1 MCAFLV
7 GSFESQPSCAGN
19 LERNEVPLISAPPQE
34 RNPGVSVREAGQ
46 KGRPICQGLL
56 NRAMRRAALF
66 ALVGVLAAVSVA
78 SAQVFPGFSFA
89 SSTSAAP
96 GGVTSAPIVLD
107 GQVLFT
113 VSVAAN
119 AKDQLPIATR
129 AGTIN
134 DVISQ
139 ILATEYDPST
149 LRVIV
154 ERHGLDSVL
163 AVVDARH
170 RDPLTVVTVTNA
182 DAQASRTG
190 ADVLAG
196 RWQEALQAALAHA
209 LLIRQPAAR
218 KRHLGET
225 VTIAIVLAVLTI
237 VGYVLVLTLGRRI
250 DALVAEVEQ
259 HDRELAATRADPAPV
274 GTPAVEAHHRHITA
288 HSLRLLK
295 PARRLA
301 LLRSLHSLLLWG
313 MLLAWFGAGT
323 WAAVQFPQ
331 TTPLGHEVWKSGFA
345 IALIWIS
352 TALIDRVLAIVIV
365 RLPSIWDLRS
375 SANAEERTRHALRVP
390 TIVRAVNDSK
400 TVFLVF
406 LAVLGTMTQVGIPV
420 GSVVTIGGV
429 AAIAVS
435 LAAQNLIRD
444 FVSGLLVL
452 AEDQFVVGD
461 FVTIN
466 GASGLVERLTLRMV
480 QLRGVAGS
488 LVTISHSASTSVVN
502 HSRNWSG
509 VDYAVSIDPGA
520 DVECA
525 IALIRSTIEE
535 LRIDP
540 AWKGTIVG
548 SVGSIGVD
556 ALSRDGVIIRARIKT
571 APLRQFALQREMNFR
586 ISRAFG
592 EAKIGFGAPVVADP

>member
-1 MCAFLV
+1 LN
-7 GSFESQPSCAGN
+7 GAG
-19 LERNEVPLISAPPQE
+19 R
-34 RNPGVSVREAGQ
+34 
-46 KGRPICQGLL
+46 C
-56 NRAMRRAALF
+56 AALF
-66 ALVGVLAAVSVA
+66 AVVVVLAAGSIA
-78 SAQVFPGFSFA
+78 SAQVFPGFPFA
-89 SSTSAAP
+89 SSAP
-96 GGVTSAPIVLD
+96 AVPGTFTSAPIMLD
-107 GQVLFT
+107 GQLLFT

-119 AKDQLPIATR
+119 AKDQLPVATR
-129 AGTIN
+129 AGAIN
-134 DVISQ
+134 NALSQ
-139 ILATEYDPST
+139 ILTTKYDPST
-149 LRVIV
+149 LRVVIDRQSS
-154 ERHGLDSVL
+154 ENVL
-163 AVVDARH
+163 TVVDAQH
-170 RDPLTVVTVTNA
+170 RAPLPVVTVTNA
-182 DAQASRTG
+182 DAQAHRTN

-196 RWQEALQAALAHA
+196 QWQEALQAALAHA
-209 LLIRQPAAR
+209 LFIRQPAAR

-225 VTIAIVLAVLTI
+225 VIIGIVLAVLTI
-237 VGYVLVLTLGRRI
+237 VAYVVVLALGRRI
-250 DALVAEVEQ
+250 EQLVVEVEQ
-259 HDRELAATRADPAPV
+259 HDRELAATRADPAPA
-274 GTPAVEAHHRHITA
+274 GTAAVEAHHRHITA

-301 LLRSLHSLLLWG
+301 LLRSLRSLLLWG
-313 MLLAWFGAGT
+313 SLLAWFGAGT
-323 WAAVQFPQ
+323 WAAAQFPQ
-331 TTPLGHEVWKSGFA
+331 TTPFGHIVWQRGFA
-345 IALIWIS
+345 IALIWIG
-352 TALIDRVLAIVIV
+352 TALIDRVLAIVVV

-400 TVFLVF
+400 TFFLVF

-444 FVSGLLVL
+444 VVSGLLVL

-466 GASGLVERLTLRMV
+466 GSSGLVERLTLRMV

-535 LRIDP
+535 LRRDP

-548 SVGSIGVD
+548 SAGAIGVD

-571 APLRQFALQREMNFR
+571 APLRQFALQRELNFR

>member
-1 MCAFLV
+1 MIL
-7 GSFESQPSCAGN
+7 
-19 LERNEVPLISAPPQE
+19 
-34 RNPGVSVREAGQ
+34 
-46 KGRPICQGLL
+46 GRC
-56 NRAMRRAALF
+56 AALF
-66 ALVGVLAAVSVA
+66 AVVGVLAAGSSA
-78 SAQVFPGFSFA
+78 SAQVFPDFPFA
-89 SSTSAAP
+89 SSTSAVP
-96 GGVTSAPIVLD
+96 GSFTSAPIMLD

-119 AKDQLPIATR
+119 AKDLLAVATR
-129 AGTIN
+129 AVAI
-134 DVISQ
+134 DDLLSQ
-139 ILATEYDPST
+139 ILTTEYDPST

-154 ERHGLDSVL
+154 ARHSSENVL
-163 AVVDARH
+163 AVVDAQH
-170 RDPLTVVTVTNA
+170 RDPLPVVTVTNA
-182 DAQASRTG
+182 DAQAHRTN
-190 ADVLAG
+190 ADALAG
-196 RWQEALQAALAHA
+196 QWQETLQAALAHA

-225 VTIAIVLAVLTI
+225 IIIGIVLAVLTI
-237 VGYVLVLTLGRRI
+237 IAYVLVLAVGRRI
-250 DALVAEVEQ
+250 EQLVAEVEQ

-313 MLLAWFGAGT
+313 SLLAWFGAGT
-323 WAAVQFPQ
+323 WAAMQFPQ
-331 TTPLGHEVWKSGFA
+331 TTPFGHIIWQRGFA
-345 IALIWIS
+345 IALIWIG

-390 TIVRAVNDSK
+390 TIVRAMNDSK
-400 TVFLVF
+400 TSFLVF
-406 LAVLGTMTQVGIPV
+406 LAVLGTMTQVGIPI

-444 FVSGLLVL
+444 VVSGLLVL

-466 GASGLVERLTLRMV
+466 GSSGLVERLTLRMV
-480 QLRGVAGS
+480 QLRGLAGS

-502 HSRNWSG
+502 HSRNWSR
-509 VDYAVSIDPGA
+509 VDYAVSIDPAA

-525 IALIRSTIEE
+525 IALIRSTIDD
-535 LRIDP
+535 LRLDP
-540 AWKGTIVG
+540 AWNGTIVG
-548 SVGSIGVD
+548 SVEAIGVD
-556 ALSRDGVIIRARIKT
+556 ALSRDGVIIRTRIKT
-571 APLRQFALQREMNFR
+571 APLRQFALQRELNFR
-586 ISRAFG
+586 ISRSFG

>member
-1 MCAFLV
+1 MTL
-7 GSFESQPSCAGN
+7 G
-19 LERNEVPLISAPPQE
+19 
-34 RNPGVSVREAGQ
+34 
-46 KGRPICQGLL
+46 
-56 NRAMRRAALF
+56 RRAALF
-66 ALVGVLAAVSVA
+66 AVVGVLAAGSIA
-78 SAQVFPGFSFA
+78 SAQVFPGFPFA
-89 SSTSAAP
+89 SPASAVS
-96 GGVTSAPIVLD
+96 GSFSSAPITLD
-107 GQVLFT
+107 GQLLFT
-113 VSVAAN
+113 VSVVAN
-119 AKDQLPIATR
+119 AKNQLPIATR
-129 AGTIN
+129 AGAIN
-134 DVISQ
+134 SVLSQ

-149 LRVIV
+149 LRVTV
-154 ERHGLDSVL
+154 DRQGSENVL
-163 AVVDARH
+163 TVVDAQH
-170 RDPLTVVTVTNA
+170 RDPLPVVTVMNA
-182 DAQASRTG
+182 DAQVNRTS
-190 ADVLAG
+190 ADVLAEQ
-196 RWQEALQAALAHA
+196 WQEALQAALAHA

-225 VTIAIVLAVLTI
+225 VIIGIVLAVVTL

-250 DALVAEVEQ
+250 DELVAEVEQ
-259 HDRELAATRADPAPV
+259 HDRELAATRAAPAPG
-274 GTPAVEAHHRHITA
+274 GTPAVEAHHRNITA

-313 MLLAWFGAGT
+313 LLLAWFGAGT
-323 WAAVQFPQ
+323 WAAMQFPQ
-331 TTPLGHEVWKSGFA
+331 TTPFGHIVWQKGFA
-345 IALIWIS
+345 IALIWIG
-352 TALIDRVLAIVIV
+352 TALIDRVLAIVVV

-375 SANAEERTRHALRVP
+375 SASAEERTRHALRVP

-400 TVFLVF
+400 TFFLVF

-444 FVSGLLVL
+444 VVSGLLVL

-466 GASGLVERLTLRMV
+466 GSSGLVERLTLRMV

-540 AWKGTIVG
+540 AWNGTIVG
-548 SVGSIGVD
+548 SVGAIGVD

-571 APLRQFALQREMNFR
+571 APLRQFALQRELNFR

-592 EAKIGFGAPVVADP
+592 EAKIGFGALVVADP

>member
-1 MCAFLV
+1 MTF
-7 GSFESQPSCAGN
+7 
-19 LERNEVPLISAPPQE
+19 
-34 RNPGVSVREAGQ
+34 VR
-46 KGRPICQGLL
+46 C
-56 NRAMRRAALF
+56 AALF
-66 ALVGVLAAVSVA
+66 AVVCVLAVGSIA
-78 SAQVFPGFSFA
+78 SAQVFPGFPFP
-89 SSTSAAP
+89 SSTSAVSASF
-96 GGVTSAPIVLD
+96 TSAPIMLD
-107 GQVLFT
+107 GQVLFAI
-113 VSVAAN
+113 SASAN
-119 AKDQLPIATR
+119 SKNQLPVTAR
-129 AGTIN
+129 AAAAA
-134 DVISQ
+134 DALSQ
-139 ILATEYDPST
+139 TLAAEYDPST

-154 ERHGLDSVL
+154 DRLRNENEL
-163 AVVDARH
+163 AVVDAQH
-170 RDPLTVVTVTNA
+170 RDPLPVVTVTNA
-182 DAQASRTG
+182 DAQANRTT

-196 RWQEALQAALAHA
+196 QWQEALQTSLAHA
-209 LLIRQPAAR
+209 LLIRQPLAR
-218 KRHLGET
+218 KRHLRET
-225 VTIAIVLAVLTI
+225 IIIAIVLAVLTI

-250 DALVAEVEQ
+250 EGLVAEVEQ

-313 MLLAWFGAGT
+313 LLLAWFGAGT
-323 WAAVQFPQ
+323 WAAMQFPQ
-331 TTPLGHEVWKSGFA
+331 TTPLGHVVWKRGFA

-352 TALIDRVLAIVIV
+352 TALMDRVLAIVIV

-375 SANAEERTRHALRVP
+375 SANAAERTRHALRVP
-390 TIVRAVNDSK
+390 TIVRAMNDSK
-400 TVFLVF
+400 TFFLVF
-406 LAVLGTMTQVGIPV
+406 FAVLGTMTQIGIPV

-444 FVSGLLVL
+444 VVSGLLVL

-466 GASGLVERLTLRMV
+466 GSSGLVERLTLRMV

-525 IALIRSTIEE
+525 IALIRSTIGE

-548 SVGSIGVD
+548 SVETIGVD
-556 ALSRDGVIIRARIKT
+556 ALSRDGLIIRARIKT
-571 APLRQFALQREMNFR
+571 APLRQFALQRELNFR